1 MVFGLDQLIAF
12 MSQYGYFAFFVLAF
26 FETTLLPIPSEV
38 VLPFAGALVAI
49 GVLNPFFILADVI
62 TGNLAGN
69 LFGYFV
75 SYFLGIDVVLKYGK
89 KFGFKM
95 DSYTKAE
102 AWIKKYGAM
111 FAFITEIL
119 PVVRSATPIVCGA
132 FKMNLKKFIIYTVAG
147 FTIWAGVL
155 MYIGFAV
162 AGNWQTIANLISIYG
177 LYIGAIVVVIGVIM
191 FRNWIYS
198 VLTGL
203 YKGPKKNS
211 RRRR

>member
-12 MSQYGYFAFFVLAF
+12 MSQYGYLAFFILAF

-49 GVLNPFFILADVI
+49 GALKSFFIFPDVI
-62 TGNLAGN
+62 IGNLAGN

-75 SYFLGIDVVLKYGK
+75 AYFLGIDIVLKYGK
-89 KFGFKM
+89 KIGFKM

-102 AWIKKYGAM
+102 AWVKRYGVM

-119 PVVRSATPIVCGA
+119 PVVRSVTSTVCGA
-132 FKMNLKKFIIYTVAG
+132 FKMNLKKFIIYTFAG
-147 FTIWAGVL
+147 FTIWAGML
-155 MYIGFAV
+155 MYTGFVLAN
-162 AGNWQTIANLISIYG
+162 NWQTIANSISVYG
-177 LYIGAIVVVIGVIM
+177 VYIGAIVVVIGAVM
-191 FRNWIYS
+191 FRGWIYS

-203 YKGPKKNS
+203 YRGPKKNS

>member
-12 MSQYGYFAFFVLAF
+12 MSQYGYVAFFILAF

-38 VLPFAGALVAI
+38 VLPFAGALVAL
-49 GVLNPFFILADVI
+49 GVLNPFFVFADVV

-89 KFGFKM
+89 RFGFKM
-95 DSYTKAE
+95 DNYVKAE
-102 AWIKKYGAM
+102 AWVKKYGVW

-119 PVVRSATPIVCGA
+119 PVVRSVTSIVCGA
-132 FKMNLKKFIIYTVAG
+132 FKMNLKKFIIYTFAG

-155 MYIGFAV
+155 MYIGFVLAN
-162 AGNWQTIANLISIYG
+162 NWQMIANLLSVYG
-177 LYIGAIVVVIGVIM
+177 VYIGVIIVIIGVILS
-191 FRNWIYS
+191 RKWIYS
-198 VLTGL
+198 VLKGL
-203 YKGPKKNS
+203 YKGPKKK
-211 RRRR
+211 